1 MDLSIISVLLCK
13 LLSENKSVTVPNM
26 GCFVLEE
33 NSSELQFAGKIIS
46 PPERK
51 ILFCTSEFED
61 DGVLVA
67 AYAEKMGISANE
79 ARDAVFALL
88 KFVGEELNTSG
99 KVTLPSLGVISMGG
113 GDTLYFHASGDCA
126 LSGSFPF
133 EPISVMPIDKS
144 ALEEIVEE
152 EKREDVTEES
162 EEVVEETEKVLVEAE
177 DVTEKTEEVVE
188 ETEKVV
194 VEGEDVTEK
203 TEEVVKETEKVVVK
217 GEDVTEESEEEIAGG
232 VVEEKIEE
240 NIEKKIVEE
249 SEEIKEVSADIM
261 VAVEERIVEEEGG
274 KNGVKGEQSLKNR
287 SKILWIVLV
296 TIMLL
301 IILLLA
307 LVYIFRE
314 ELRPTLEQF
323 LYTQEDINILKRAG
337 EL

>member
-177 DVTEKTEEVVE
+177 DVTEKTEEVV
-188 ETEKVV
+188 
-194 VEGEDVTEK
+194 
-203 TEEVVKETEKVVVK
+203 KETEKVVVK
-217 GEDVTEESEEEIAGG
+217 GEDVTEESEEKIAGG

>member
-1 MDLSIISVLLCK
+1 MDLSIISALLCK

-67 AYAEKMGISANE
+67 AYAEKMDISANE

-88 KFVGEELNTSG
+88 KFIGEELNTSG

-113 GDTLYFHASGDCA
+113 GDTLYFHASADCA

-133 EPISVMPIDKS
+133 EPISVMPIDKG
-144 ALEEIVEE
+144 ALEEEIVEE
-152 EKREDVTEES
+152 IKEKGEEKEIEYVKENES
-162 EEVVEETEKVLVEAE
+162 QEVKVECT
-177 DVTEKTEEVVE
+177 
-188 ETEKVV
+188 
-194 VEGEDVTEK
+194 
-203 TEEVVKETEKVVVK
+203 EVVKE
-217 GEDVTEESEEEIAGG
+217 DSI
-232 VVEEKIEE
+232 
-240 NIEKKIVEE
+240 
-249 SEEIKEVSADIM
+249 VSADSIS
-261 VAVEERIVEEEGG
+261 
-274 KNGVKGEQSLKNR
+274 EQSPK
-287 SKILWIVLV
+287 SKSKVIWLVLV

-301 IILLLA
+301 IILFLA